1 MLTESEISG
10 LTCTKVACVRRERYR
25 SRRASQQ
32 IHRAD
37 RAQTHTT
44 AQSEV
49 SALFCS
55 HGTVTTS
62 PREPLPDDIIS
73 DIMLETEGRWSEALA
88 SNNVR
93 AIIRWL
99 RKLEGDADMEE
110 ILPTFSCWV
119 QRTSEF
125 AKKELLTFCFS
136 RCQSLWMFLGRS
148 SFTRV
153 HMLLQRLRNLL
164 TLAEWARRQL
174 TSAHLWHGVGVPCV
188 VCRDTP
194 SSLDVRRGC
203 WSREH
208 RALKQHI
215 WLGRLV
221 QWFGIMGLLPKY
233 PEAHE
238 VKRISQMWKEME
250 HSHQKSYVETLGR
263 EEDGGKERW
272 SSFIRGLV
280 TELSKKHGCIW
291 TSEDCSDQCYPPP
304 DLQALLKLV
313 LVPRIDN
320 MSVQAILMYFI
331 LDITNFLQCRD
342 DLLRSFCLAFTI
354 PASFSQQIRALWMLD
369 HGHVKASMEL
379 LLSPRAAVPWLPWQ
393 HRCIIHCLLTRKQPS
408 LALRYLHW
416 ARPAVESAEDAKLF
430 TDVLLQNSC
439 VSDAWAL
446 LRRGHTESDDA
457 VMYFLQTCNRFGLC
471 TEALKYIPA
480 GCNVG
485 EYYIIYQ
492 RYAAL
497 EINFYFVGNLYQGE
511 VDSGIKT
518 TGMKPAERPPCPL
531 SAKLYQAQN
540 TVSPGE
546 LVQLVR
552 YAAME
557 VRNPHPKIS
566 EVVWPEHSE
575 RKSNSREMS
584 LSTQALSHLTPG
596 SSPTDKTEEQTAH
609 TEECEE
615 ELIHNQH
622 ETHMHSSSC
631 EDLTSES
638 VSSFTTASSLP
649 LLRRARPHV
658 YESTLT
664 LQRISSFLT
673 DNENQSVGDDEE
685 ESRPPSSVDVLPD
698 SPELLLTPDGATDL
712 VSHSNWNKGVSAE
725 RVLSAEEGEQVE
737 TNVFSSEDFTGVDT
751 VSGLTMDEPL
761 PPDKSFRM
769 DVSPQ
774 LCSNGISQSHPSLC
788 EAQLESHSFLSP
800 DFGVTDLWSI
810 VMPQDQS
817 DCIASQIFSFCEA
830 ATSDGFEEED
840 LHQKAFEHHQQ
851 EEALGCFT
859 QDPSCS
865 LLTDLHHG
873 PLLEEPT
880 ATGASGDGVKMGVQ
894 DSPLHTPVCSAA
906 PSETSDDSSHTAR
919 LKTDET
925 CIQST
930 SAGRDHCKVPSWW
943 GQDAE
948 TGRASS
954 GLIFAAE
961 PAAAFPSDN
970 SRALNQPY
978 SYSLLS
984 FMDFTAEPRG
994 DKRGGKQAD
1003 KEEPAGWSRLQ
1014 ASQGAMRSGRTRLR
1028 KGKRV
1033 KRA

>member
-1 MLTESEISG
+1 ML
-10 LTCTKVACVRRERYR
+10 
-25 SRRASQQ
+25 
-32 IHRAD
+32 D
-37 RAQTHTT
+37 
-44 AQSEV
+44 
-49 SALFCS
+49 
-55 HGTVTTS
+55 
-62 PREPLPDDIIS
+62 
-73 DIMLETEGRWSEALA
+73 TEGQWSEALA

-99 RKLEGDADMEE
+99 RTLEGEVDMEE

-125 AKKELLTFCFS
+125 TKKELLTLCFS
-136 RCQSLWMFLGRS
+136 RCQSLWMFLDRS

-188 VCRDTP
+188 VCRDTL
-194 SSLDVRRGC
+194 SSSDVRRGC
-203 WSREH
+203 WGREH

-221 QWFGIMGLLPKY
+221 QWFGIMGLLPKL

-250 HSHQKSYVETLGR
+250 HSHQKSYLETLGWE
-263 EEDGGKERW
+263 EEDGGRG

-291 TSEDCSDQCYPPP
+291 ASEDCRDQRYPPP

-331 LDITNFLQCRD
+331 LDMTSFLQCRD

-354 PASFSQQIRALWMLD
+354 PAGFSQQIRALWLLD

-416 ARPAVESAEDAKLF
+416 ARPAIESTEDAKLF
-430 TDVLLQNSC
+430 ADVLLQNSC
-439 VSDAWAL
+439 VSAAWAL

-457 VMYFLQTCNRFGLC
+457 VMYFLQACNRFGLC

-480 GCNVG
+480 GCNDEG
-485 EYYIIYQ
+485 D
-492 RYAAL
+492 
-497 EINFYFVGNLYQGE
+497 N
-511 VDSGIKT
+511 GIKT
-518 TGMKPAERPPCPL
+518 TGMKEAGRPPCPL

-552 YAAME
+552 FAAME
-557 VRNPHPKIS
+557 VRNPCPKIS
-566 EVVWPEHSE
+566 EVVWPEHAE
-575 RKSNSREMS
+575 RKSNSREMF
-584 LSTQALSHLTPG
+584 LSTQDLSHLTPG
-596 SSPTDKTEEQTAH
+596 SPPMDLTEEQTAH
-609 TEECEE
+609 TEEPGE

-622 ETHMHSSSC
+622 ETHKHTSSC
-631 EDLTSES
+631 ENLTSES
-638 VSSFTTASSLP
+638 VSSFTAASSLP
-649 LLRRARPHV
+649 LLRRGRPHV

-664 LQRISSFLT
+664 LQRISSLLT
-673 DNENQSVGDDEE
+673 DSENQSVGDDEE

-698 SPELLLTPDGATDL
+698 CPELLLTPDGATDL
-712 VSHSNWNKGVSAE
+712 LSHSNWKRGVSAE
-725 RVLSAEEGEQVE
+725 RVLSAEEGEHVE
-737 TNVFSSEDFTGVDT
+737 TGVFASEDSPGGDT
-751 VSGLTMDEPL
+751 VSGLTMDETL

-774 LCSNGISQSHPSLC
+774 PCSNGISQSHPSLC

-800 DFGVTDLWSI
+800 DFGVTDLWST
-810 VMPQDQS
+810 VMPQDDQS
-817 DCIASQIFSFCEA
+817 DCIASQIFSLCEA
-830 ATSDGFEEED
+830 ALSDCFVEED
-840 LHQKAFEHHQQ
+840 FHQKACEHHQQ

-865 LLTDLHHG
+865 LLTDLHHS

-880 ATGASGDGVKMGVQ
+880 ATGASGDLVKMGVQ
-894 DSPLHTPVCSAA
+894 DSPLLSPVFSLISTSSA
-906 PSETSDDSSHTAR
+906 PSETSDESPHTAR
-919 LKTDET
+919 LKTDDP
-925 CIQST
+925 CVQST
-930 SAGRDHCKVPSWW
+930 SAGPDHCKVGSWW
-943 GQDAE
+943 RQDTE
-948 TGRASS
+948 THGASS
-954 GLIFAAE
+954 GLVFAAE
-961 PAAAFPSDN
+961 PGAAFASDN

-978 SYSLLS
+978 SYSLLT
-984 FMDFTAEPRG
+984 FMDFTANLQG

-1003 KEEPAGWSRLQ
+1003 KEEPAGWSSGK
-1014 ASQGAMRSGRTRLR
+1014 ASQGAMRSGRTRSR